1 MLTDNSIMFL
11 NKTLVKEN
19 RIVFTL
25 SSFKELSFLD
35 DEVDKYWILDGR
47 SISQNEFVHNIPQL
61 LDILMNSCV
70 SQLWISVNYYYFME
84 IRQRLIDRS
93 KSNVKLKND
102 AIFKL
107 FLEDK
112 ESNRDSASIIQNA
125 DEIRYMGG
133 IFASVTNFQN
143 ICDGH
148 PGLWNHVKKT
158 SSLNVQSKWKNNSL
172 VKRKLEDEPSAYDDR
187 RRPKRK
193 MIKELSKNLINSD
206 SDLSSKLEDSSSKVK
221 SCYMCKISKRT
232 NDVRIC
238 EDCNKINLDMKIWK
252 IDLSGRIAIVTGGRV
267 KIGFETALRLL
278 RNGCHVVATSRFP
291 HDTLLRYQQLS
302 DWEVIKDRLKIAKLD
317 FLSINTIATFLKFF
331 TDNYSHLDILIN
343 NAAQTIHRDANYYT
357 PILEKEEYLRIHHTS
372 EEDNNTLLME
382 TCSSSKGTENAVEY
396 FPIKSGPVIGDD
408 PIDDSPRN
416 SWTFNLDEVPL
427 SEMLEVLTINTIG
440 PFLLT
445 SRLKPLLI
453 KSPFPKRFI
462 VNVSAMEGQFSRIN
476 KGHRHAH
483 TNMAKAAL
491 NMMTRTAGLEF
502 ILDNVYMTSVDTGWV
517 TDERPQH
524 QAVYEKVIRG
534 FDAPLSEEDGAA
546 RVVHPIFQG
555 LSLKEEDDKKPYF
568 AVFLKDFKAHPW

>member
-61 LDILMNSCV
+61 LDILMNSC
-70 SQLWISVNYYYFME
+70 
-84 IRQRLIDRS
+84 
-93 KSNVKLKND
+93 
-102 AIFKL
+102 
-107 FLEDK
+107 DK

-252 IDLSGRIAIVTGGRV
+252 IDLSGRIAIVT
-267 KIGFETALRLL
+267 
-278 RNGCHVVATSRFP
+278 
-291 HDTLLRYQQLS
+291 
-302 DWEVIKDRLKIAKLD
+302 
-317 FLSINTIATFLKFF
+317 
-331 TDNYSHLDILIN
+331 DILIN

-427 SEMLEVLTINTIG
+427 SEMLE
-440 PFLLT
+440 
-445 SRLKPLLI
+445 PLLI

-462 VNVSAMEGQFSRIN
+462 VNVSAMEGQFSP
-476 KGHRHAH
+476 
-483 TNMAKAAL
+483 AL

-534 FDAPLSEEDGAA
+534 FDAPLSEEDG
-546 RVVHPIFQG
+546 G
-555 LSLKEEDDKKPYF
+555 SKSCSSYF
-568 AVFLKDFKAHPW
+568 PRTFLEGRR